1 MLQEGTDVTG
11 SLRQRLSMPEIL
23 VTPGAYDAL
32 TARLIEAAG
41 FEAVYLSG
49 AGVSYSSLG
58 QPDVGL
64 ITQTEMVER
73 VTSVVSAIS
82 LPLIADGDTGY
93 GNAINLMRTVQL
105 FEQAGAAAIQIEDQQ
120 FPKRCGHLSGKELI
134 PADEMV
140 GKIQA
145 ALSARQSDEFL
156 IIARTD
162 ARALA
167 GLDEAIR
174 RARSYV
180 DAGADVLFVESP
192 SSRNELRAVGGAF
205 PDVVLMANMVEG
217 GKTPLLSADEL
228 QDLGYSL
235 VIFPNSLTRRFARA
249 GMDLLAELK
258 ARGTTRHQL
267 DQMMLFAELNQ
278 LLGIERY
285 RELERTYLPSPDSK

>member
-73 VTSVVSAIS
+73 VTSVASAIS

-174 RARSYV
+174 RARS
-180 DAGADVLFVESP
+180 
-192 SSRNELRAVGGAF
+192 
-205 PDVVLMANMVEG
+205 
-217 GKTPLLSADEL
+217 
-228 QDLGYSL
+228 
-235 VIFPNSLTRRFARA
+235 
-249 GMDLLAELK
+249 
-258 ARGTTRHQL
+258 
-267 DQMMLFAELNQ
+267 
-278 LLGIERY
+278 
-285 RELERTYLPSPDSK
+285 